1 MHACIHIYMTYI
13 YTCMHIHTYTYSHIA
28 YIRTCIH
35 TSHAMYIYTHA
46 SIHICMPY
54 IYTCMHSQSH
64 AYTYIYMACIHI
76 YVCHRRSQH
85 DDVVF
90 AQNLESKGCALVAQ
104 SNLLVDMHAF
114 IRTCMHAYI
123 YIHAFIHT
131 CIHIHTCMHIYMP
144 YIYIHACMHKC
155 IHTSHT
161 YAHAF
166 VHRMHIHTLSTV
178 P

>member
-1 MHACIHIYMTYI
+1 MHSYIHDIHIYMHAYTYIHVFTHRIHTHMHSYIACYVYI
-13 YTCMHIHTYTYSHIA
+13 YTCIHSH
-28 YIRTCIH
+28 
-35 TSHAMYIYTHA
+35 SHAI
-46 SIHICMPY
+46 Y

-123 YIHAFIHT
+123 YT
-131 CIHIHTCMHIYMP
+131 CIHTYMHSYTYMHAYIHDIHIYTCMH
-144 YIYIHACMHKC
+144 A
-155 IHTSHT
+155 
-161 YAHAF
+161 
-166 VHRMHIHTLSTV
+166 
-178 P
+178 